1 MDSLAASEAH
11 VDVKLLLWTGQ
22 LVGLANTV
30 DAVSSEAHS
39 DSFMFILDMGERDVV
54 RSQHCIKF
62 GDAAHLYCLS
72 TYQSG
77 VSCPGNNPALA
88 SAVFPA
94 ILCRSEPGLSP
105 VFWGAFL

>member
-39 DSFMFILDMGERDVV
+39 DSFMFILDMGV

-62 GDAAHLYCLS
+62 GDAAHL
-72 TYQSG
+72 
-77 VSCPGNNPALA
+77 
-88 SAVFPA
+88 
-94 ILCRSEPGLSP
+94 
-105 VFWGAFL
+105 